1 MVQPWHDAGSVPRAR
16 RLSRLVLITT
26 ILGLL
31 GGAVAAAPV
40 TAGSAGSPQTPAGI
54 GDGPH
59 VVMDESNGPLVPG
72 VAEGGTVTPL
82 LHPVNH
88 FGANLSDGSTPA
100 AGSGSGGGSAGS
112 DIIASTEAGS
122 TGGGPEVLGFIQ
134 SGEVMDGDW
143 QTDLQF
149 NLLST
154 IAYDAID
161 VNPDGSLIETNAGWQ
176 GWTSQQATNLFN
188 AAHTAG
194 DRVVATFAYL
204 CPSAACDS
212 GMGELLNSSTYE
224 TTFIQNVVSQV
235 TQRGVDG
242 VNIDFEPDTGLGSD
256 SAQFTALMSEL
267 KSALPSGDELS
278 VDTYAS
284 AYQGGEM
291 WNISSLAPVVSA
303 IDVMT
308 YGLYG
313 STADAQPNDPLAGP
327 YPYTDTMVVSGYLAE
342 MPAAELLLGIPY
354 YGVTYSTTS
363 QAFDAPMVP
372 GYANVTDPYYSA
384 IVSELATCE
393 LPDLTQSYDTTSQ
406 TAWASW
412 SEPLGTGSSC
422 TSYNEG
428 TYRELYYD
436 STQSLEARY
445 QLVDTDRLRGIGIW
459 ALGMDSGSTDYWNA
473 IAGGF
478 DDGGGYTLDAYGGVH
493 PIGDSPPVAAT
504 GYWPGW
510 TIARAIQMNPCD
522 TSGQISG
529 WVMDGFGGLHPF
541 AAAGTPMP
549 AVPYTTGY
557 WPGWSIANDF
567 VAFCISVAGVQHA
580 AGCVLDGF
588 GGLHAWADSSS
599 VIGDV
604 PCNSTGYWPGW
615 DIATKVTVVPGTDD
629 GYVMDGFGGLHPFN
643 GAPAVTP
650 SGYWPGWP
658 IATGVVATAN
668 GGYTVDG
675 FGGIHPFGSAPA
687 LTPTGYWPGWDIVT
701 GIAMASGGAGAYT
714 LDGFGGVH
722 PAGGAPSLTVSGYW
736 PGWDIAIDLVTAP

>member
-16 RLSRLVLITT
+16 RLSRFVLIAT
-26 ILGLL
+26 ISALL

-40 TAGSAGSPQTPAGI
+40 AAGSGDSPQTPAGL
-54 GDGPH
+54 GAGPH
-59 VVMDESNGPLVPG
+59 IVMDESNGPPVPG

-88 FGANLSDGSTPA
+88 FAANVA
-100 AGSGSGGGSAGS
+100 AGTV
-112 DIIASTEAGS
+112 ASTEAGS
-122 TGGGPEVLGFIQ
+122 SAGGPEVFGFVQ
-134 SGEVMDGDW
+134 NGEVTSGDW
-143 QTDLQF
+143 QSDLQF
-149 NLLST
+149 GLLST

-161 VNPDGSLIETNAGWQ
+161 VNYNGALIETDDAGWQ
-176 GWTSQQATNLFN
+176 GWESVQATDLFN
-188 AAHTAG
+188 AAHAAG

-204 CPSAACDS
+204 CGSAACDN
-212 GMGELLNSSTYE
+212 GINELLTSSTYE
-224 TTFIQNVVSQV
+224 ATFIQNVVSQV

-256 SAQFTALMSEL
+256 SAQFTALMSQL

-291 WNISSLAPVVSA
+291 WNISSLASVVDA

-308 YGLYG
+308 YGLYSG
-313 STADAQPNDPLAGP
+313 PDAQPNDPLAGP
-327 YPYTDTMVVSGYLAE
+327 YGYTDTSVVNGYLAE
-342 MPAAELLLGIPY
+342 MPASKLILGIPY
-354 YGVTYSTTS
+354 YGVTYSTTNPS
-363 QAFDAPMVP
+363 FGAPLANP
-372 GYANVTDPYYSA
+372 PNVTDPYYSA
-384 IVSELATCE
+384 ILYDLSSCG
-393 LPDLTQSYDTTSQ
+393 LPDLTENYDITSQ

-412 SEPLGTGSSC
+412 QSNPTNPNC
-422 TSYNEG
+422 T
-428 TYRELYYD
+428 TYGGWRELYYD
-436 STQSLEARY
+436 STQSLEAKY

-459 ALGMDSGSTDYWNA
+459 ALGMDSGGDDYWNA

-493 PIGDSPPVAAT
+493 PIGDSPPVDAT

-510 TIARAIQMNPCD
+510 QIAKAIQMNPCD
-522 TSGQISG
+522 TAGQYSG

-549 AVPYTTGY
+549 AVPDTTGY

-567 VAFCISVAGVQHA
+567 VAFCITVGGVQHA

-588 GGLHAWADSSS
+588 GGLHPWADSSA

-604 PCNSTGYWPGW
+604 SCNGTGYWPGW
-615 DIATKVTVVPGTDD
+615 DIATKIAVIPGTDQ
-629 GYVMDGFGGLHPFN
+629 GYVMDGFGGLHPFD
-643 GAPAVTP
+643 GAPYYNP
-650 SGYWPGWP
+650 SGYWPGWE
-658 IATGVVATAN
+658 IAAGVVATAS

-687 LTPTGYWPGWDIVT
+687 ISPSGYWPGVDIVR
-701 GIAMASGGAGAYT
+701 GIAAASGGTGVYT
-714 LDGFGGVH
+714 LDAYGEVH
-722 PAGGAPSLTVSGYW
+722 PAGGAPTLWVSGYW
-736 PGWDIAIDLVTAP
+736 PGWSIVVDVVSAP